1 MSIIAG
7 LINYYQ
13 WKDYTGDFSFAW
25 TFTYLFEIAAGAW
38 SLTIWVVRD
47 KVADFAQKNM
57 WAFVLL
63 MDSWVHVATSLLS
76 MLFINYS
83 QRKVKTM
90 AYGPNTSRSNRLPHG
105 FFENLYAKL
114 EESGDVLAS
123 ANDGMVGQLEGNKD
137 WTGSADM
144 YGYAPAYL
152 PGDTFTFTG
161 FYCTIISVRLQ
172 DTTIPRIVYQM
183 FI

>member
-38 SLTIWVVRD
+38 SLTIWAVRD

-83 QRKVKTM
+83 QRKVKT
-90 AYGPNTSRSNRLPHG
+90 TSASTTLSFLLHLTA
-105 FFENLYAKL
+105 FLLSIYVSLYATP
-114 EESGDVLAS
+114 EEYPTPEDYLGEEAIKEKEAEEEEEDLDDYGRGD
-123 ANDGMVGQLEGNKD
+123 DGYFDIWSPPECDPNMEICPD
-137 WTGSADM
+137 
-144 YGYAPAYL
+144 
-152 PGDTFTFTG
+152 
-161 FYCTIISVRLQ
+161 I
-172 DTTIPRIVYQM
+172 
-183 FI
+183 